1 MTFVG
6 NAQSSKNSFLMLF
19 CSVDT
24 AFIIEIR
31 LIYQNL
37 FNFLSKEVK
46 AMTMP
51 YTIEHAQ
58 QLDAQDELRS
68 FRDEFYIKEGTI
80 YMDGNSL
87 GLLSKRAE
95 ASLLQI
101 LDSWKE
107 LGIDGWTQG
116 EHPWFYLSERLGDL
130 MAPLVGAKPEE
141 VIVTGSTTLNLHQL
155 VATFYEPQGNRTK
168 IVADE
173 LSFPSDI
180 YALQSQLKLKG
191 LNPDE
196 HLVRVKSRD
205 GRTLTEE
212 DIIEAMTDDVALI
225 VLSSVLYRSGQI
237 LNMKKIT
244 EEAHRRGILIGWD
257 LCHSIGAIPHALD
270 EWDVDFAFWCNY
282 KYLNGGPGCVAG
294 LYVNEKH
301 FGRTP
306 GLAGWFSSDK
316 RKQFDMEH
324 TLTPAPDAGAYQ
336 LATPHVLSMAPLLG
350 SLELFHEAGI
360 DRLRKKSLQLTQ
372 YMMDLIRYELADFG
386 FSFGNPLDDET
397 RGGHIY
403 LEHSE
408 AARICK
414 ALKAKGVIPDFRK
427 PNGIRLAPVALYNSF
442 EDVFR
447 TVQILK
453 AIMTEETYK
462 QYENTRDVV
471 A

>member
-1 MTFVG
+1 
-6 NAQSSKNSFLMLF
+6 MLF

-58 QLDAQDELRS
+58 QLDAQNELRS

-205 GRTLTEE
+205 GRMLTEE